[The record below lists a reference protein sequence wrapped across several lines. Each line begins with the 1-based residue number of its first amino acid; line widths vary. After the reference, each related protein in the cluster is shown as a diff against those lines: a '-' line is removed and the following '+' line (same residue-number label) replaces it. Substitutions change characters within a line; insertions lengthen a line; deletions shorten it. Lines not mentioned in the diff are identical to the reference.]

1 MLAPAT
7 VPAKNPNQNVKITS
21 LKTSKKKE
29 QNALNSAIRQEK
41 RNKFAD

>member
-21 LKTSKKKE
+21 LKTSKKR
-29 QNALNSAIRQEK
+29 AK
-41 RNKFAD
+41 RFKFRYTAGKA